1 MYDEPP
7 DPQPNPC
14 PYCEDELGYGKDCQH
29 CETVSKLGE
38 TEGKLSNLKFRIAS
52 RARLLADQPIYA
64 EGQRESSIDPRFL
77 MAAGLLLDLGGL
89 ELPDELMTLAR
100 NTMLGEYG
108 EHVSTEKDPE
118 RIERWTAM
126 QWTARAESLA
136 SYLPADVLDRRVAS
150 PRDALW
156 ILHLLDGSHVVA
168 TEAEKR
174 ARSGEWSGGSGGPWG
189 STLREFIDSALRSC
203 ERGAGFWVEF
213 ALEYARV
220 PTDISQHNA
229 KVSYVVGIEAF
240 TAYVG
245 YTQPSMYGGLGFGGS
260 PFLVRLAD
268 GREFFTNN
276 NWSRGVVPE
285 HMRKQL
291 KSNAVFAP
299 GAEAEAR
306 RRAERR
312 PAAA

>member
-7 DPQPNPC
+7 DPEPNPC
-14 PYCEDELGYGKDCQH
+14 PYCEEELGYGKDCAH
-29 CETVSKLGE
+29 CEMVSKLGN
-38 TEGKLSNLKFRIAS
+38 TESELSDLKTRLAS
-52 RARLLADQPIYA
+52 RARLLADQSIYA
-64 EGQRESSIDPRFL
+64 EGQRENGIDPRFL

-89 ELPDELMTLAR
+89 KLPDEQVTLAR
-100 NTMLGEYG
+100 NTMLSEYG
-108 EHVSTEKDPE
+108 EYVSAEKDPE
-118 RIERWTAM
+118 RIERWAAM
-126 QWTARAESLA
+126 QWIARAENLA
-136 SYLPADVLDRRVAS
+136 SYLPADILDRRGAS
-150 PRDALW
+150 PRDTLW

-189 STLREFIDSALRSC
+189 STLREFIDSALRSA
-203 ERGAGFWVEF
+203 ERGVGHWVEF

-220 PTDISQHNA
+220 PADISQHGT
-229 KVSYVVGIEAF
+229 KVSYVVGTEAF

-291 KSNAVFAP
+291 KTNAVFAP
-299 GAEAEAR
+299 GADAEAR
-306 RRAERR
+306 RRAERQ